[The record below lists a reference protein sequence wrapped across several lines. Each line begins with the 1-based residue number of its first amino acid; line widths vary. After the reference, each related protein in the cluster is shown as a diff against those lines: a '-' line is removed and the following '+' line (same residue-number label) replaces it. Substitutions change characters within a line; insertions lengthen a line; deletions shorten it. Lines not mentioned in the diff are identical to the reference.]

1 MHWFAL
7 LPTGLKFRAKWS
19 EFLFSS
25 KHMYFLQSVIYPSKY
40 GWTESLTLPPWKHF
54 SVFCGIVTR
63 SQNNISLH
71 TLDEYNVR
79 TGFMNITLELAY
91 YVSTFCFRFQS
102 RIVCSFLESWTEGE
116 AMAGVS
122 VQLISQIFGV

>member
-1 MHWFAL
+1 
-7 LPTGLKFRAKWS
+7 
-19 EFLFSS
+19 
-25 KHMYFLQSVIYPSKY
+25 
-40 GWTESLTLPPWKHF
+40 
-54 SVFCGIVTR
+54 
-63 SQNNISLH
+63 
-71 TLDEYNVR
+71 
-79 TGFMNITLELAY
+79 MNITLELAY

>member
-1 MHWFAL
+1 MVCTAANWAEISGQMVQIFVFF
-7 LPTGLKFRAKWS
+7 KIYI
-19 EFLFSS
+19 FLTVSN
-25 KHMYFLQSVIYPSKY
+25 IYPSKY

-79 TGFMNITLELAY
+79 TGLLCFNLLFQIPVQDCLLFPGELD
-91 YVSTFCFRFQS
+91 
-102 RIVCSFLESWTEGE
+102 
-116 AMAGVS
+116 
-122 VQLISQIFGV
+122 